1 MSLVSVIMPMRN
13 ARPFV
18 ADALRSVLAQG
29 GAELE
34 VIVVD
39 DGSTDGSGDIVR
51 AMSDPRLRMVQ
62 GPAKGIAAAFNTGLA
77 AARGELLAR
86 CDADDYYLNAA
97 VQGFVIIVVGFLQR
111 VVAVW
116 TVDANLELRG
126 LEPGRFGATQL
137 FQQRFAILRQRS
149 SGGQQRSVR
158 RDFLFHRAAEQ
169 LVNRLAKR
177 FAFDVP

>member
-86 CDADDYYLNAA
+86 CDADDYYPAGRLAWQVEA
-97 VQGFVIIVVGFLQR
+97 LQR
-111 VVAVW
+111 LPEYGAVCGYYS
-116 TVDANLELRG
+116 TIDPRG
-126 LEPGRFGATQL
+126 RTI
-137 FQQRFAILRQRS
+137 AIAIS
-149 SGGQQRSVR
+149 KP
-158 RDFLFHRAAEQ
+158 AAEPVQ
-169 LVNRLAKR
+169 STTTSWS
-177 FAFDVP
+177 